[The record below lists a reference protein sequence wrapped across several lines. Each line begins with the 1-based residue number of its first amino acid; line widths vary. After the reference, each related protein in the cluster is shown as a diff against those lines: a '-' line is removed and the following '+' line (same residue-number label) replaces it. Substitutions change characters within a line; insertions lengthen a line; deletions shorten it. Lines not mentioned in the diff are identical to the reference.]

1 MGMKR
6 LFLLVISLAMMAVA
20 PVEAQVLK
28 FKAESSF
35 GKEFDFDSNRWGD
48 WTETTESNALFV
60 IDEEERTI
68 RIFGINETKELDI
81 YDIDSMGLDED
92 GDYYWVF
99 SCIDEEGEEM
109 EVVYF
114 LITDMERPDQMYVIY
129 PYFRVG
135 FNGYIKD

>member
-1 MGMKR
+1 MKR
-6 LFLLVISLAMMAVA
+6 FFFLVACLALLAVGT
-20 PVEAQVLK
+20 VEAQVLK

-35 GKEFDFDSNRWGD
+35 GKAFDFDSNTWGE
-48 WTETTESNALFV
+48 WTETTASKALFV

-81 YDIDSMGLDED
+81 YDVDSMGIDED

-99 SCIDEEGEEM
+99 SCIDEDGEEM

-114 LITDMERPDQMYVIY
+114 LITDLERPDQIYIIY

>member
-1 MGMKR
+1 MKR